1 MCRGD
6 QGRWPGDARSDFEDA
21 PSCRV
26 LPAPPL
32 RHGSCPCLGIYC
44 PGPGLMAAEC
54 HPRSCRR
61 WVLIPGLQCELRLR
75 EGSGLP
81 GAPGLH
87 PPLPEREGPPN
98 PAPPHLSL
106 SEAPQPAG
114 SSPRCLVAMV
124 SDEGWIPE
132 KHPKIH
138 TARPPSLTPSLQCHS
153 LLLWAKAGAPSSRSS
168 QGAKEAEEAEGPGS
182 ESGDPSPARLT
193 PRTWAPDPV
202 DLPIALPQ

>member
-75 EGSGLP
+75 EGSSLP

-114 SSPRCLVAMV
+114 GSPRCLVAMV

-138 TARPPSLTPSLQCHS
+138 TGSSPLPHS
-153 LLLWAKAGAPSSRSS
+153 LSPMS
-168 QGAKEAEEAEGPGS
+168 QPPFVGQGRGPF
-182 ESGDPSPARLT
+182 
-193 PRTWAPDPV
+193 
-202 DLPIALPQ
+202 LPQQPRSEGGRGGRGSRK